1 MEVKTFIQTSLH
13 LARKDLLEK
22 VSGLSQDALDWHP
35 APHANSI
42 GFLVWHM
49 ARVEDGWVNRLI
61 LRKPHLWVSDGWA
74 KRFAMPE
81 DMRDMGYTYTQ
92 EQITAWKSPPVSL
105 LLEYSAAVR
114 AATSALLDGWNPA
127 DDGPTVKTGWGKM
140 ITVAEVFAQL
150 VWEMNQ
156 HGGQVAYIKGLREG
170 LQTPQYMGP
179 LSTP

>member
-1 MEVKTFIQTSLH
+1 MDTKAFIQKSLH

-22 VSGLSQDALDWHP
+22 VHGLSPEELDWHP

-42 GFLVWHM
+42 GFLFWHM

-74 KRFAMPE
+74 KKLGMPE
-81 DMRDMGYTYTQ
+81 DMRDMGYNYTQ
-92 EQITAWKSPPVSL
+92 EQVTAYRSPPLPL
-105 LLEYSAAVR
+105 LLDYSAAVR
-114 AATSALLDGWNPA
+114 NATNAFLDTWNPA
-127 DDGPTVKTGWGKM
+127 ADGPTVKTGWGAM

-156 HGGQVAYIKGLREG
+156 HGGQVAYIKGLKQG
-170 LQTPQYMGP
+170 MQSPQYMGP
-179 LSTP
+179 MSTP